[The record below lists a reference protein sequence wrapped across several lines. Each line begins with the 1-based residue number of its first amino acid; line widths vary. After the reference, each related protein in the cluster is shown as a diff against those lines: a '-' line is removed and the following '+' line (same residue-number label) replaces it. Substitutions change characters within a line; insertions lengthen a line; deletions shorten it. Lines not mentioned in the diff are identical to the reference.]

1 MNRPNARVGT
11 VSGTSI
17 SWGTESEMNT
27 YESNAMD
34 MAYDP
39 DTQRIIGVSK
49 DQSGSEARIHVGTV
63 SGTDITWGANNA
75 IDAGQPSY
83 YPTVAYDT
91 TNNKVVIQ
99 YETIGAQTKYKV
111 GTVTGGSTNTISWSS
126 EGTVSTT
133 DYNNQEIFFDSFTE
147 RLVSFVRDSN
157 GDVYVASG
165 SLSGSTITW
174 TSFYK
179 IEDDTV
185 PNEYLT
191 GVVLQNGIV
200 ALIAQNGGGWFESD
214 SAILGTA
221 SSNATTDN
229 FIGFARDGVAG
240 GVTAKIDV
248 SGAVNASQSGLTA
261 GEKYYVQKNGSLAT
275 TEDTPKVFAGTAIS
289 ASKLIVNDQQ
299 PVPTISTP
307 ALQLV
312 ESFVSP
318 NSAYVTFDNLTKT
331 NVSYY
336 LIKWTGVTF
345 DSSYSTRNPRA
356 QFKIGSS
363 WLTANSTYNQRH
375 ATMEFFTS
383 SNEFYS
389 YYDREDLFLSKA
401 ENGSISMGEM
411 QIPMQSPNVTN
422 NNAGDKYCYG
432 KCINGNYM
440 NEFYCNIRDSTPQT
454 GDITGVR
461 FFANSGNI
469 GYSGRFDLYKYVY

>member
-1 MNRPNARVGT
+1 M
-11 VSGTSI
+11 
-17 SWGTESEMNT
+17 
-27 YESNAMD
+27 
-34 MAYDP
+34 
-39 DTQRIIGVSK
+39 
-49 DQSGSEARIHVGTV
+49 
-63 SGTDITWGANNA
+63 
-75 IDAGQPSY
+75 
-83 YPTVAYDT
+83 
-91 TNNKVVIQ
+91 
-99 YETIGAQTKYKV
+99 
-111 GTVTGGSTNTISWSS
+111 
-126 EGTVSTT
+126 
-133 DYNNQEIFFDSFTE
+133 
-147 RLVSFVRDSN
+147 
-157 GDVYVASG
+157 
-165 SLSGSTITW
+165 
-174 TSFYK
+174 
-179 IEDDTV
+179 
-185 PNEYLT
+185 
-191 GVVLQNGIV
+191 
-200 ALIAQNGGGWFESD
+200 
-214 SAILGTA
+214 
-221 SSNATTDN
+221 
-229 FIGFARDGVAG
+229 
-240 GVTAKIDV
+240 
-248 SGAVNASQSGLTA
+248 
-261 GEKYYVQKNGSLAT
+261 QKNGSLAT